1 MIIAIDG
8 PAGAGKGTLA
18 RRLAAHLGYAYLD
31 TGTLYRAAALRLLR
45 AGADPDDPAAAEAA
59 ARALAPADLEDPALR
74 EDRVGALASQIAA
87 LPGVRAALLGFQRR
101 FAAAPPGGKGAVL
114 DGRDIGTV
122 VWPEADV
129 KLYVDAAPEERARRR
144 WRELVARGA
153 GVSLEEVRREMAARD
168 ARDGGRAAAPMRPA
182 PDAHLLDSTNL
193 SIEDT
198 FDAALAIIHRAAR
211 KRQGHSQS

>member
-45 AGADPDDPAAAEAA
+45 EGGDPDDPAAAEAA
-59 ARALAPADLEDPALR
+59 ARALAPADLDEPALR
-74 EDRVGALASQIAA
+74 ADRVGALASRIAA
-87 LPGVRAALLGFQRR
+87 LPAVRAALLGFQRR

-122 VWPEADV
+122 VCPGAEV
-129 KLYVDAAPEERARRR
+129 KLYVVAAPEERARRR

-153 GVSLEEVRREMAARD
+153 HVSLEEVRGEITARD
-168 ARDGGRAAAPMRPA
+168 ARDGGRAEAPMRPA
-182 PDAHLLDSTNL
+182 ADAHLLDSTNL
-193 SIEDT
+193 SIEET
-198 FDAALAIIHRAAR
+198 FNAALAIIHHAAR
-211 KRQGHSQS
+211 ERQGRGQP